1 MALQAAVKLV
11 SRHGEG
17 VNNAALAAPEQA
29 HLLPATV
36 ANDTSPVLQ
45 PASVPAAA
53 TDNEPDSG
61 RAEMRARLKASAE
74 RWTVRAVALLAGIA
88 LWYYASATGLDFYV
102 RFDNVPGP
110 FRVGAAL
117 LQHLQQS
124 SFYMHIAVSF

>member
-17 VNNAALAAPEQA
+17 VNHAASAAPEQA
-29 HLLPATV
+29 ELLPATL
-36 ANDTSPVLQ
+36 ANDTSPVLAQ

-117 LQHLQQS
+117 LQHLQQ
-124 SFYMHIAVSF
+124 